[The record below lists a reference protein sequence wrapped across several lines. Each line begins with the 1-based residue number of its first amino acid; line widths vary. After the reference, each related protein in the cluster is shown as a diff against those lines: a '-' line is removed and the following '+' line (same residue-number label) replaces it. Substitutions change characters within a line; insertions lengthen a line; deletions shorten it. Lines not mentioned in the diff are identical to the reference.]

1 MTQLE
6 RTRGLDLRQE
16 LQNGGVLSD
25 RESEPL
31 VDQGRAMGLDPR
43 PLPSQ
48 FRRFCSTR
56 VHGLIMPT
64 RLLLLTIGG
73 GISRCPNYLRDNVV
87 VPH

>member
-1 MTQLE
+1 
-6 RTRGLDLRQE
+6 
-16 LQNGGVLSD
+16 
-25 RESEPL
+25 
-31 VDQGRAMGLDPR
+31 MGLDPR